1 MKCLLYILP
10 KTSVIVFFWLL
21 TLPFGWLHA
30 QHIVQLPL
38 FGKQASQSITSET
51 GIQAVVVKADASLF
65 GKIALKTKYGRFI
78 PTIDE
83 HYWPEDDLFHSN
95 PIVFEQEVH
104 TFELSGLSENEEAA
118 LYLMHLPEADMP
130 DEPVRLRTHCEKPDM
145 VYPAEWRTGLPAPEY
160 NRIWNP
166 VNNII
171 LHHSATSNSLT
182 NHLQLVRSI
191 YTYHTEVNNWSDI
204 GYNYLI
210 ANDGTIYAGRD
221 PGELIHEDEVMG
233 AHFCASNSGTMGVC
247 ILGTY
252 TDTAP
257 TNEAL
262 EALNRLLAWKTAKD
276 SLPPHGIHPHP
287 LIAQLDVIAAHRDGC
302 ATLCP
307 GDAFITLFP
316 QIRHNCNTSLED
328 CGIFLN
334 INEVHYAN
342 EPIINPNPIYGN
354 TFWLQHSGYTIKKV
368 YLVDMKGGVLSPV
381 ILNNDSDNVQFAI
394 SCVPG
399 IYLLHIETE
408 TRVMTKRIIKMNGH

>member
-1 MKCLLYILP
+1 MHK
-10 KTSVIVFFWLL
+10 SAVIVCFWLL
-21 TLPFGWLHA
+21 TLPFGWLQA
-30 QHIVQLPL
+30 QHIAHIHLY
-38 FGKQASQSITSET
+38 GKQTGQPITSET

-65 GKIALKTKYGRFI
+65 GKIALKTKYGKYI

-83 HYWPEDDLFHSN
+83 HYWPEDGLFHSN
-95 PIVFEQEVH
+95 PIVFEQDVR
-104 TFELSGLSENEEAA
+104 TFDLSGLSEGQKAA
-118 LYLMHLPEADMP
+118 LYLIYLPEADTAGK
-130 DEPVRLRTHCEKPDM
+130 PVKLRTHCEKPAM
-145 VYPAEWRTGLPAPEY
+145 VYPAEWRAGLPAPDY

-166 VNNII
+166 VSNII

-247 ILGTY
+247 VLGTY

-262 EALNRLLAWKTAKD
+262 EALNQLLAWKTAKD
-276 SLPPHGIHPHP
+276 SLPPHGTHSHP
-287 LIAQLDVIAAHRDGC
+287 LNAQLDVIAAHRDGC

-307 GDAFITLFP
+307 GDAFINLFP
-316 QIRHNCNTSLED
+316 QIRHNCNSSLED
-328 CGIFLN
+328 CGIYLN
-334 INEVHYAN
+334 INENFYTDEIH
-342 EPIINPNPIYGN
+342 IRPNPMYGN
-354 TFWLQHSGYTIKKV
+354 TFWVHHSGHKIKKAYV
-368 YLVDMKGGVLSPV
+368 LDMKGSLLSLV
-381 ILNNDSDNVQFAI
+381 ILKSDSDKTQFAI
-394 SCVPG
+394 NCLPG
-399 IYLLHIETE
+399 IYLLLIETE
-408 TRVMTKRIIKMNGH
+408 TTLVTKKIIKINGR